1 MMEMEFWYW
10 WVAGLVLLIA
20 EVFAPGAIFLWMGVA
35 AGVAGAAL
43 LAIPSLSF
51 DNQLLIFSVISVVSV
66 VLWRG
71 FIHKEDKTTD
81 QPTLNQRSA
90 QYIGRVFTLEKAIE
104 NGTGTVNVDD
114 SRWNVRGPDLPSGT
128 KIKVIS
134 VDGVNL
140 VVEAANP

>member
-1 MMEMEFWYW
+1 MEMEFWYW

-20 EVFAPGAIFLWMGVA
+20 EVFAPGAIFLWMGIA
-35 AGVAGAAL
+35 AGVAGTAL

-90 QYIGRVFTLEKAIE
+90 QYIGRVFTLEQAIE

-114 SRWNVRGPDLPSGT
+114 SRWNVRGPDLATGT
-128 KIKVIS
+128 KVKVVA

-140 VVEAANP
+140 IVEANS